1 MLSESTAPAALPNN
15 AIVVRLVDASRVYNP
30 GENEVRAM
38 DAINLEI
45 HKGEFTALVGP
56 SGSGKSTLLHCLGCL
71 DAPTS
76 GTVVIAGQDVTQGLT
91 ATQRGEIRNKSIGF
105 IFQSFNLIPVLTAY
119 ENIEFALQINGRLNP
134 KETRERV
141 LEMLDILG
149 LSTQKDRRP
158 NQLSGGQQQRVA
170 IGRALAKRPALI
182 LADEPT
188 ANLDRKTSEDIIAL
202 MRRMNE
208 QLGATFVFSTH
219 DEHLMEHARRVVR
232 LTDGRIVSD
241 DRRTPEPAPHA

>member
-1 MLSESTAPAALPNN
+1 MPTDSSDD
-15 AIVVRLVDASRVYNP
+15 IVVRLEKASRIYNP

-38 DAINLEI
+38 DAIDLEI
-45 HKGEFTALVGP
+45 RRGEFTALVGP

-76 GTVVIAGQDVTQGLT
+76 GRVSIAGRDVTSGLS
-91 ATQRGEIRNKSIGF
+91 AAERGEIRNQSIGF

-119 ENIEFALQINGRLNP
+119 ENIEFALQINGTLDARQI
-134 KETRERV
+134 RARV
-141 LEMLDILG
+141 DEMLALLG
-149 LSTQKDRRP
+149 LSTQRDRRP

-188 ANLDRKTSEDIIAL
+188 ATLDRKTSEDIIAL
-202 MRRMNE
+202 MRQMNE

-219 DEHLMEHARRVVR
+219 DEHLMNHARRIVR
-232 LTDGRIVSD
+232 LTDGRIVGEE
-241 DRRTPEPAPHA
+241 RRDGPRSTHG

>member
-1 MLSESTAPAALPNN
+1 MHTETPADDD
-15 AIVVRLVDASRVYNP
+15 IVVRLEKASRVYNP

-38 DAINLEI
+38 DAIDLEI
-45 HKGEFTALVGP
+45 RRGEFTALVGP

-76 GTVVIAGQDVTQGLT
+76 GRVTIAGQDVTQGLT
-91 ATQRGEIRNKSIGF
+91 AAQRGEIRNRSIGF

-119 ENIEFALQINGRLNP
+119 ENIEFALQINGTLNARQI
-134 KETRERV
+134 RERV
-141 LEMLDILG
+141 DEMLALLG
-149 LSTQKDRRP
+149 LTTQRDRRP

-219 DEHLMEHARRVVR
+219 DEHLMNHARRIVR
-232 LTDGRIVSD
+232 LTDGRIVD
-241 DRRTPEPAPHA
+241 ETQRDAARATHG

>member
-1 MLSESTAPAALPNN
+1 MPGNDEVQRAVSAPEAEV
-15 AIVVRLVDASRVYNP
+15 VVRLEKASRVYNP

-38 DAINLEI
+38 DAIDLVI
-45 HKGEFTALVGP
+45 RRGEFTALVGP

-76 GTVVIAGQDVTQGLT
+76 GRVVIAGQDVTTGLT

-119 ENIEFALQINGRLNP
+119 ENIEFALQINGTLNA
-134 KETRERV
+134 KQMHERV
-141 LEMLDILG
+141 MEMLEILG
-149 LSTQKDRRP
+149 IVPQKDRRP

-208 QLGATFVFSTH
+208 QFGATFVFSTH
-219 DEHLMEHARRVVR
+219 DEHLMGHARRIVR
-232 LTDGRIVSD
+232 LTDGRVVSEES
-241 DRRTPEPAPHA
+241 RAAHG

>member
-1 MLSESTAPAALPNN
+1 MHTEAPANGD
-15 AIVVRLVDASRVYNP
+15 IVVRLEKASRIYNP

-38 DAINLEI
+38 DAIDLEI
-45 HKGEFTALVGP
+45 RRGEFTALVGP

-71 DAPTS
+71 DAPTA
-76 GTVVIAGQDVTQGLT
+76 GRVTIAGQDVTQGLT
-91 ATQRGEIRNKSIGF
+91 AAQRGEIRNRSIGF

-119 ENIEFALQINGRLNP
+119 ENIEFALQINGTLNARQI
-134 KETRERV
+134 RERV
-141 LEMLDILG
+141 DEMLALLG
-149 LSTQKDRRP
+149 LTAQRDRRP

-219 DEHLMEHARRVVR
+219 DEHLMNHARRIVR
-232 LTDGRIVSD
+232 LTDGRIVNETHHD
-241 DRRTPEPAPHA
+241 PAPASHG

>member
-1 MLSESTAPAALPNN
+1 MHTETPADGD
-15 AIVVRLVDASRVYNP
+15 IVVRLEKASRVYNP

-38 DAINLEI
+38 DAIDLEI
-45 HKGEFTALVGP
+45 RRGEFTALVGP

-76 GTVVIAGQDVTQGLT
+76 GRVTIAGQDVTQGLT
-91 ATQRGEIRNKSIGF
+91 AAQRGEIRNRSIGF

-119 ENIEFALQINGRLNP
+119 ENIEFALQINGTLNARQI
-134 KETRERV
+134 RERV
-141 LEMLDILG
+141 DEMLALLG
-149 LSTQKDRRP
+149 LTTQRDRRP

-219 DEHLMEHARRVVR
+219 DEHLMGHARRIVR
-232 LTDGRIVSD
+232 LTDGRIVGEEK
-241 DRRTPEPAPHA
+241 RVPAPESGSHD